1 VALPERIACKAVGSY
16 RPGATMPTMP
26 TALHTRPPCAPDGPT
41 GCLKRS
47 EQLPLVL
54 TQPGRV

>member
-1 VALPERIACKAVGSY
+1 VALPERESACKAVASY
-16 RPGATMPTMP
+16 RPGATMP
-26 TALHTRPPCAPDGPT
+26 TALHTRPPCAPNGPT

-54 TQPGRV
+54 TQPGRA

>member
-1 VALPERIACKAVGSY
+1 MQGGGQLPAR
-16 RPGATMPTMP
+16 RHLP
-26 TALHTRPPCAPDGPT
+26 TALHTRTPCAPDSPT

-54 TQPGRV
+54 TQPGRA